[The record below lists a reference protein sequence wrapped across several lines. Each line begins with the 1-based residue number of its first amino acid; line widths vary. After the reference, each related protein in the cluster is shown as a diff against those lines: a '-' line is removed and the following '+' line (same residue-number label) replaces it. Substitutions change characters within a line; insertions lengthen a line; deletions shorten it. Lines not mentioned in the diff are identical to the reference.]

1 MPYLTSYLCCDIGMC
16 RFRHK
21 GVDEHAWRHTRKVDK
36 YVIVIIDL
44 TPIGDNTGPARLLDL
59 VEGRSK
65 KAFETWLEHQPT
77 TSAPVCRSWRWTASP
92 TMLGHR
98 RPQLTVKDPS

>member
-1 MPYLTSYLCCDIGMC
+1 MC

-59 VEGRSK
+59 IEGRSK
-65 KAFETWLEHQPT
+65 KAFETCSS
-77 TSAPVCRSWRWTASP
+77 TSRRLLHPSADRGDGRLHRPCSVIAARS
-92 TMLGHR
+92 
-98 RPQLTVKDPS
+98 